1 MTSAPSTPN
10 GHPPTEA
17 QGGAPP
23 TPLARG
29 GHRAFLD
36 LHVHTSASFDS
47 LASPESVVRTA
58 ASRGL
63 THLAITDH
71 DTIDGALT
79 ARDYVSRET
88 IDLTIL
94 VGQEVKTSD
103 GDLIAVFLDR
113 PIESGLSPAE
123 AIAAIREQGGLVGI
137 PHPFDR
143 FRGSLLAGSEQ
154 GDAADDE
161 RAAGPAAIAPL
172 VDWVEVHNAR
182 IMVGRGNEQAM
193 AFAHEH
199 ELPGVA
205 VSDSHSTLEIGVAY
219 SVIEGDPST
228 PDGLLAALPPIHLVT
243 GRATYFVRAVTP
255 VAKLVQRARGRG
267 RHATARN
274 TKVAP

>member
-1 MTSAPSTPN
+1 MTP
-10 GHPPTEA
+10 
-17 QGGAPP
+17 GGG
-23 TPLARG
+23 R
-29 GHRAFLD
+29 RAFLD

-58 ASRGL
+58 TSRGL

-71 DTIDGALT
+71 DTIDGALV
-79 ARDYVSRET
+79 ARDFAAREG
-88 IDLTIL
+88 IEITIL

-113 PIESGLSPAE
+113 AIETGLSPAD

-143 FRGSLLAGSEQ
+143 FRGSLLAGSDGGDEGEP
-154 GDAADDE
+154 GDAGADT
-161 RAAGPAAIAPL
+161 GPAAIAPL
-172 VDWVEVHNAR
+172 VDWVEAHNAR
-182 IMVGRGNEQAM
+182 IMVGRGNEQAT
-193 AFAHEH
+193 AFAREH
-199 ELPGVA
+199 DLPGVA

-219 SVIEGDPST
+219 SVIDGDPST

-267 RHATARN
+267 RHSTTRG